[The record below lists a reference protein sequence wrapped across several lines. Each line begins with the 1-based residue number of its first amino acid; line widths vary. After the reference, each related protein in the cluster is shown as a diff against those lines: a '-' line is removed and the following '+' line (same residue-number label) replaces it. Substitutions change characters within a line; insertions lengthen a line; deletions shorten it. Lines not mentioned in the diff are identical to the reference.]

1 MGEPLVF
8 NLAVPDNFLSLP
20 LSEKVRIMEQSI
32 REDVSWSGKIGDVAI
47 QKGFH
52 TDYLRYLEE
61 FLEHPALRWSEASIL
76 SRKTRDL
83 EGVLFDALCESQD
96 SRSHGA
102 EMCREAATM
111 LEPLFAHLSE
121 LELSENIEMALS

>member
-1 MGEPLVF
+1 MG
-8 NLAVPDNFLSLP
+8 A
-20 LSEKVRIMEQSI
+20 
-32 REDVSWSGKIGDVAI
+32 SWSGKIGEVAI
-47 QKGFH
+47 QKGLH
-52 TDYLRYLEE
+52 TEYLGYLEVFLEHGPVLRYLE
-61 FLEHPALRWSEASIL
+61 ARIL

-102 EMCREAATM
+102 ELCREAATM
-111 LEPLFAHLSE
+111 LEPLFAHLRE